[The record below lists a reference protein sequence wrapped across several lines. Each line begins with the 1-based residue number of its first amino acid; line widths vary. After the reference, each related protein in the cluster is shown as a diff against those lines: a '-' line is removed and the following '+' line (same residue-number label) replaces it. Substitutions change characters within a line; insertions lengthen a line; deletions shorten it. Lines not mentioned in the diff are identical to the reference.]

1 MLPEEL
7 LNSLQQKKN
16 NQFIFE
22 LVAQQIKKDWE
33 RSGLWELSVDQLESS
48 LDLVS
53 LLEENLASLVLERPD
68 SLKNLL
74 YIMDLN
80 EIRLR
85 IFGDGDSVE
94 KLTKEILKREYLK
107 VKLRLEIG

>member
-48 LDLVS
+48 LDLVN